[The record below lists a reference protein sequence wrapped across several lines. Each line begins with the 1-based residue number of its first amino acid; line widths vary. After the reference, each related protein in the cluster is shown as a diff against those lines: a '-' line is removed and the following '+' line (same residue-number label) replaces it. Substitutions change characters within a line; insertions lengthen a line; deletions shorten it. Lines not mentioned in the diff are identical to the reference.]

1 MDLKY
6 IKTIIREGVL
16 ECKSLYL
23 VILLIGAT
31 VSVWISSG
39 VVPTMIYYGLTY
51 LQNVNFLFAGF
62 LMIAISAVFMGTAI
76 GTVSTIGI
84 AILGIGRGF
93 NIPDYILVGMIVSGA
108 FMADKISPI
117 SGLLNLT
124 LTTTNTSYKETVKC
138 SLKTMIPTIL
148 ICALIYYM
156 IGRNYINLDK
166 DNISFLLIKDIK
178 QEFFIS
184 PYMLLLPIMII
195 ILSIVGV
202 KSIYCMVIGIIGGSI
217 LSICFQNV
225 STLDLL
231 NYMIFG
237 YNINS
242 ASEIINSTLISG
254 GVISMVSVV
263 LIVIGAISLGS
274 MLQGMEIIS
283 YLTKDI
289 FISPYMLLLPIMII
303 ILSIV
308 GVKSIY
314 CMVIGIIGGSILSIC
329 FQNVSTLDLLNYM
342 IFGYNINSAS
352 EIINSTLISGGVISM
367 VSVVLI
373 VIGAISLG
381 SMLQG
386 MEIISYLTKDIIKTI
401 KNKKD
406 LILKTSFISSI
417 LTIVTCDQT
426 IGIVIPSKL
435 LKEKYDE
442 IKVSRGMLARTISDT
457 GVIIAPIMPWNVNA
471 LIITSVTGVSC
482 LRYAPFSMLC
492 FIFPIVTILSAYINI
507 RKEEKSYYK
516 Q

>member
-1 MDLKY
+1 MGDYKINKLVVFIAIAMSIIPIIVCVIAGISLIYAFLLSLIFITLTALKNGMDLKY

-16 ECKSLYL
+16 ECKSLYV

-289 FISPYMLLLPIMII
+289 
-303 ILSIV
+303 
-308 GVKSIY
+308 
-314 CMVIGIIGGSILSIC
+314 
-329 FQNVSTLDLLNYM
+329 
-342 IFGYNINSAS
+342 
-352 EIINSTLISGGVISM
+352 
-367 VSVVLI
+367 
-373 VIGAISLG
+373 
-381 SMLQG
+381 
-386 MEIISYLTKDIIKTI
+386 IKTI

-482 LRYAPFSMLC
+482 LGYAPFSMLC

>member
-1 MDLKY
+1 MGDYKINKLVVFIAISMSIIPIIVCVISGNSLIYAFLLSLIFITLTALKNGMELKY
-6 IKTIIREGVL
+6 IKKIIREGIL
-16 ECKSLYL
+16 ECKSLYV

-39 VVPTMIYYGLTY
+39 VVPTMISYGLTY

-62 LMIAISAVFMGTAI
+62 LIIVISAVFMGTAI

-124 LTTTNTSYKETVKC
+124 LTTTNTSYKETVKY

-184 PYMLLLPIMII
+184 TYMILLPIMII

-217 LSICFQNV
+217 LSVYFQNV
-225 STLDLL
+225 SVLDLL
-231 NYMIFG
+231 KYMIFG

-283 YLTKDI
+283 YLT
-289 FISPYMLLLPIMII
+289 
-303 ILSIV
+303 
-308 GVKSIY
+308 
-314 CMVIGIIGGSILSIC
+314 
-329 FQNVSTLDLLNYM
+329 N
-342 IFGYNINSAS
+342 
-352 EIINSTLISGGVISM
+352 
-367 VSVVLI
+367 
-373 VIGAISLG
+373 
-381 SMLQG
+381 
-386 MEIISYLTKDIIKTI
+386 DIIKTI

>member
-1 MDLKY
+1 MGDYKINKLVVFIAISMSIIPIIVCVISGNSLIYAFLLSLIFITLTALKNGMELKY
-6 IKTIIREGVL
+6 IKKIIREGIL
-16 ECKSLYL
+16 ECKSLYV

-39 VVPTMIYYGLTY
+39 VVPTMISYGLTY

-62 LMIAISAVFMGTAI
+62 LIIVISAVFMGTAI

-124 LTTTNTSYKETVKC
+124 LTTTNTSYKETVKY

-166 DNISFLLIKDIK
+166 YNISFLLIKDIK

-184 PYMLLLPIMII
+184 PYMILLPIMII

-217 LSICFQNV
+217 LSVYFQNV
-225 STLDLL
+225 SVLDLL
-231 NYMIFG
+231 KYMIFG

-283 YLTKDI
+283 YLT
-289 FISPYMLLLPIMII
+289 
-303 ILSIV
+303 
-308 GVKSIY
+308 
-314 CMVIGIIGGSILSIC
+314 
-329 FQNVSTLDLLNYM
+329 N
-342 IFGYNINSAS
+342 
-352 EIINSTLISGGVISM
+352 
-367 VSVVLI
+367 
-373 VIGAISLG
+373 
-381 SMLQG
+381 
-386 MEIISYLTKDIIKTI
+386 DIIKTI

>member
-1 MDLKY
+1 MGDYKINKLIVFIAISMSIIPIIVCVISGISLIYAFLLSLILITLTALKNGMELKY
-6 IKTIIREGVL
+6 IKKIIREGIL
-16 ECKSLYL
+16 ECKSLY
-23 VILLIGAT
+23 VIILLIGAT

-39 VVPTMIYYGLTY
+39 VVPTMISYGLTY

-62 LMIAISAVFMGTAI
+62 LIIVISAVFMGTAI

-84 AILGIGRGF
+84 AILGIGKGF

-124 LTTTNTSYKETVKC
+124 LTTTNTSYKETVKY

-184 PYMLLLPIMII
+184 PYMILLPIMII

-217 LSICFQNV
+217 LSVYFQNV
-225 STLDLL
+225 SVLDLL
-231 NYMIFG
+231 KYMIFG

-283 YLTKDI
+283 YLT
-289 FISPYMLLLPIMII
+289 
-303 ILSIV
+303 
-308 GVKSIY
+308 
-314 CMVIGIIGGSILSIC
+314 
-329 FQNVSTLDLLNYM
+329 N
-342 IFGYNINSAS
+342 
-352 EIINSTLISGGVISM
+352 
-367 VSVVLI
+367 
-373 VIGAISLG
+373 
-381 SMLQG
+381 
-386 MEIISYLTKDIIKTI
+386 DIIKTI

>member
-1 MDLKY
+1 MGDYKINKLVVFIAIAMSIIPIIVCVIAGISLIYAFLLSLIFITLTALKNGMDLKY

-289 FISPYMLLLPIMII
+289 
-303 ILSIV
+303 
-308 GVKSIY
+308 
-314 CMVIGIIGGSILSIC
+314 
-329 FQNVSTLDLLNYM
+329 
-342 IFGYNINSAS
+342 
-352 EIINSTLISGGVISM
+352 
-367 VSVVLI
+367 
-373 VIGAISLG
+373 
-381 SMLQG
+381 
-386 MEIISYLTKDIIKTI
+386 IKTI

-482 LRYAPFSMLC
+482 LGYAPFSMLC

>member
-1 MDLKY
+1 MGDYKINKLVVFIAIAMSIIPIIVCVIAGISLIYAFLLSLIFITLTALKNGMDLKY

-16 ECKSLYL
+16 ECKSLYV

-51 LQNVNFLFAGF
+51 LQNVNFLFAVF

-289 FISPYMLLLPIMII
+289 
-303 ILSIV
+303 
-308 GVKSIY
+308 
-314 CMVIGIIGGSILSIC
+314 
-329 FQNVSTLDLLNYM
+329 
-342 IFGYNINSAS
+342 
-352 EIINSTLISGGVISM
+352 
-367 VSVVLI
+367 
-373 VIGAISLG
+373 
-381 SMLQG
+381 
-386 MEIISYLTKDIIKTI
+386 IKTI

-482 LRYAPFSMLC
+482 LGYAPFSMLC

>member
-1 MDLKY
+1 MGDYKINKLVVFIAIAMSIIPIIVCVIAGISLIYAFLLSLIFITLTALKNGMDLKY

-289 FISPYMLLLPIMII
+289 
-303 ILSIV
+303 
-308 GVKSIY
+308 
-314 CMVIGIIGGSILSIC
+314 
-329 FQNVSTLDLLNYM
+329 
-342 IFGYNINSAS
+342 
-352 EIINSTLISGGVISM
+352 
-367 VSVVLI
+367 
-373 VIGAISLG
+373 
-381 SMLQG
+381 
-386 MEIISYLTKDIIKTI
+386 IKTI

>member
-1 MDLKY
+1 MGDYKINKLVVFIAIAMSIIPIIVCVIAGISLIYAFLLSLIFITLTALKNGMDLKY

-16 ECKSLYL
+16 ECKSLYV

-289 FISPYMLLLPIMII
+289 
-303 ILSIV
+303 
-308 GVKSIY
+308 
-314 CMVIGIIGGSILSIC
+314 
-329 FQNVSTLDLLNYM
+329 N
-342 IFGYNINSAS
+342 
-352 EIINSTLISGGVISM
+352 
-367 VSVVLI
+367 
-373 VIGAISLG
+373 
-381 SMLQG
+381 
-386 MEIISYLTKDIIKTI
+386 KTI

-471 LIITSVTGVSC
+471 LIITSVTGVS
-482 LRYAPFSMLC
+482 
-492 FIFPIVTILSAYINI
+492 
-507 RKEEKSYYK
+507 
-516 Q
+516 